1 MRRCKDDLHALTKFV
16 TWDLRERS
24 SGALRRSLPDST
36 DIVQVYQVALAA
48 SDESQQPQP
57 QKLTNKKR
65 DQTVNRQERQV
76 TERVSQPIHDERDDR
91 DYRNLLQLME
101 EAACARDANRTNMVV
116 GGLVQHIVAQWRES
130 FGKQV
135 VTKFNCFFLLPFVDE
150 FQRYLRTELQRIG
163 DGEMSGLYDMTL
175 ARRQLQQQ
183 RDELLNELDANSKLQ
198 EKFEAVSKMMRTSH

>member
-1 MRRCKDDLHALTKFV
+1 MKVMRRCKDDLHALTKFV

-48 SDESQQPQP
+48 SSGDESPQMIN
-57 QKLTNKKR
+57 NKKK
-65 DQTVNRQERQV
+65 EAASSSRQV
-76 TERVSQPIHDERDDR
+76 TERVAQPIDTERDDR

-116 GGLVQHIVAQWRES
+116 GGLVQHIVSQWRES

-135 VTKFNCFFLLPFVDE
+135 VTKFNCFFLLPFVDD
-150 FQRYLRTELQRIG
+150 FQRYLRTELYRISE
-163 DGEMSGLYDMTL
+163 DELSEFYDMAK
-175 ARRQLQQQ
+175 ARRQLQGQKN
-183 RDELLNELDANSKLQ
+183 ELLNELRANEKLQ
-198 EKFEAVSKMMRTSH
+198 EKFEAVSRMMQSQQ